1 MKKISFALVGV
12 LFSTLVFAY
21 GTDEPGVTKS
31 SVAVTR
37 TAGSSLFKV
46 FYTSYSK
53 SDVKISILDKAGNS
67 VFSEKIRH
75 TDGFIRPYNFN
86 GLKNG
91 EYVITLQTNEGT
103 KSELV
108 NYDGDK
114 IEKYINIVKLSDDG
128 KYLLSARTEASDKI
142 NVSIYNHNNELVFLQ
157 DKSFEG
163 EFAEVF
169 NLKKLKA
176 FTIEVTDSNG
186 VLKTYKN
193 L

>member
-1 MKKISFALVGV
+1 MKKISVALVGV

-21 GTDEPGVTKS
+21 GTDEPGLTKS

-37 TAGSSLFKV
+37 ASGSSLFKV
-46 FYTSYSK
+46 FYSSYMK
-53 SDVKISILDKAGNS
+53 GDVKISILDKAGRS
-67 VFSEKIRH
+67 VFSEKIKQ

-108 NYDGDK
+108 NYNGDK
-114 IEKYINIVKLSDDG
+114 IEKFVNIVKLTEDG
-128 KYLLSARTEASDKI
+128 KYLLSARTESSDKI
-142 NVSIYNHNNELVFLQ
+142 SVSIYNHNNELVFEQ

-176 FTIEVTDSNG
+176 FTIEVKDSEG
-186 VLKTYKN
+186 VLKTYKY

>member
-21 GTDEPGVTKS
+21 GTDEPGLTKS

-37 TAGSSLFKV
+37 ASGSSLFKV
-46 FYTSYSK
+46 FYSSYMK
-53 SDVKISILDKAGNS
+53 GDVKISILDKAGRS
-67 VFSEKIRH
+67 VFSEKIKQ

-108 NYDGDK
+108 NYNGDK
-114 IEKYINIVKLSDDG
+114 IEKFVNIVKLTEDG
-128 KYLLSARTEASDKI
+128 KYLLSARTESSDKI
-142 NVSIYNHNNELVFLQ
+142 SVSIYNHNNELVFEQ

-176 FTIEVTDSNG
+176 FTIEVKDSEG
-186 VLKTYKN
+186 VLKTYKY